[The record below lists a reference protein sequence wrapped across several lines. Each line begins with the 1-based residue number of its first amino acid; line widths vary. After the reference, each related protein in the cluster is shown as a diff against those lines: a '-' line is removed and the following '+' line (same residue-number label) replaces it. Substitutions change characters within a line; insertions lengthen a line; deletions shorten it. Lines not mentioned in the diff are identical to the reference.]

1 MKKFNFIYLS
11 LFIFICLLFS
21 SCQQNADDSNN
32 EENTPYK
39 VEAGIISNSTY
50 TSAYNQL
57 TSIAS
62 PSYAAISSIRTYCMN
77 NTISDYTV
85 QKGVTIKE
93 MKDFLIQ
100 HQLTEYE
107 ADRELSFLKSNGNT
121 IAFFFHATDSTKKIW
136 MYATK

>member
-50 TSAYNQL
+50 TSAYNHL
-57 TSIAS
+57 TSVAS

-93 MKDFLIQ
+93 MKDFLFQ
-100 HQLTEYE
+100 
-107 ADRELSFLKSNGNT
+107 
-121 IAFFFHATDSTKKIW
+121 
-136 MYATK
+136 